1 MYCMP
6 CTTEYPAM
14 VAGNMCTSHA
24 HAQRTQSQPTR
35 MSAQAT
41 CGMWAAAS
49 ATVSILLIQTG
60 VVAPVSLFALLISII
75 SLLLVVL
82 SGLLSLSCL
91 TGLVIS
97 TVGLVKRLSYLTI
110 RIEDTAIGTKAG
122 D

>member
-14 VAGNMCTSHA
+14 VAGNMCTSHT
-24 HAQRTQSQPTR
+24 HAQRTPGQPAR

-49 ATVSILLIQTG
+49 ATASILLIQTG
-60 VVAPVSLFALLISII
+60 VVAPVSLFVLLISVI

-82 SGLLSLSCL
+82 SGLLSLSSL

-97 TVGLVKRLSYLTI
+97 TVGLI
-110 RIEDTAIGTKAG
+110 RGLAPGTKAG